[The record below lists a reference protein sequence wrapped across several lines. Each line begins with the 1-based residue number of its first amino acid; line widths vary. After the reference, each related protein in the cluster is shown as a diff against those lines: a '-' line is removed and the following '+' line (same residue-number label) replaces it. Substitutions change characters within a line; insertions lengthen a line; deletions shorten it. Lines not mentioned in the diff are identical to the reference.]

1 MSNRSQSFSMT
12 LTMSR
17 SPSASSLDA
26 VSVDSS
32 QRSLSIFWIELRA
45 PGIHLR
51 QLVDSEQFQRTDC
64 VNLRSVPAYSITSGV
79 PAVTVSSPIPMM
91 CKTVESSTNARVVW
105 RYPRTALEAILMN
118 ARNYSIQL
126 RGQSFC
132 QLLD

>member
-1 MSNRSQSFSMT
+1 MT

-51 QLVDSEQFQRTDC
+51 QLVDSEQFQKTDC

-79 PAVTVSSPIPMM
+79 PALTVSSPFPMM
-91 CKTVESSTNARVVW
+91 RKTVGSSTNARVVW

-118 ARNYSIQL
+118 AGKYNIQS
-126 RGQSFC
+126 RGQSV
-132 QLLD
+132 